1 MVLLSYYYSIIMKG
15 AKVAINSRSNLINHK
30 WGQKGSMV
38 SQYMLAPSHIHR
50 LANTIIKSR
59 INNTIP

>member
-1 MVLLSYYYSIIMKG
+1 MKG

-38 SQYMLAPSHIHR
+38 SQYMLTPSHIHR
-50 LANTIIKSR
+50 LANTIIKNR
-59 INNTIP
+59 INNMIP